1 MLYKTTRNEHDVHTA
16 YKTIH
21 MDTANDGGLFLP
33 FSIPKLEYSS
43 VVVLKDNSASQNMAE
58 ILNLFFSLGLT
69 GWDLD
74 FAIGRNAIQN
84 VSINNRL
91 IAAELWHNSHWRFS
105 HIVQTISDR
114 IRKENHGQKPT
125 NWVSMAVHIAA
136 IFAVYGQMLSS
147 GHISERSVFDV
158 ATAAGDFAMPMAAWY
173 AREMGLPI
181 GNIICGCNANG
192 AAWELFHRGQLN
204 TGAVAVKTCTP
215 KADLV
220 VPRNLERLIDLTA
233 GAQEIDRY
241 LEACRLGA
249 TFQANELTFDKLN
262 SGFFASVNSDS
273 RVASLIFN
281 FFRANH
287 YVLSPYSALGYGSL
301 SDYRAKTGESR
312 TAVLLCEHSP
322 VRDDQFVAQAMN
334 ISVTELEKLLNLA

>member
-1 MLYKTTRNEHDVHTA
+1 
-16 YKTIH
+16 
-21 MDTANDGGLFLP
+21 MDSATDGGLFLP
-33 FSIPKLEYSS
+33 FTVPKLEYSS
-43 VVVLKDNSASQNMAE
+43 IAALKENTSSQNMAE

-91 IAAELWHNSHWRFS
+91 VAAELWHNSHWRFS
-105 HIVQTISDR
+105 HIVQAVSDR
-114 IRKENHGQKPT
+114 IRKENVGQKPT
-125 NWVSMAVHIAA
+125 NWVSLAVHIAA
-136 IFAVYGQMLSS
+136 IFAVYGQMLSA
-147 GHISERSVFDV
+147 GQIHERTVFDV
-158 ATAAGDFAMPMAAWY
+158 ATASGDFTMPMAAWY

-192 AAWELFHRGQLN
+192 AAWELLHRGQLN
-204 TGAVAVKTCTP
+204 TSAVAVKTCTP

-220 VPRNLERLIDLTA
+220 VPRNLERLISATTGL
-233 GAQEIDRY
+233 QEMQRY
-241 LEACRLGA
+241 LEACHLGA
-249 TFQANELTFDKLN
+249 TFQANEVTYDKLN
-262 SGFFASVNSDS
+262 CGFFASVNSDS
-273 RVASLIFN
+273 RVASVIFN

-301 SDYRAKTGESR
+301 SDYRSKTGESR

-322 VRDDQFVAQAMN
+322 VRDDTFVAQAMN
-334 ISVTELEKLLNLA
+334 ISVPELEKLLNLA